1 MIVRGI
7 TEEQDIKAALELAM
21 RVFMIFE
28 APEYPK
34 EGIESFK
41 AFLSSKEYIEKLT
54 FFGAFDNDRLIGII
68 STRLLGSHIA
78 LFFVDKEYQ
87 GQGVGRLLF
96 NKVIEECCMERLT
109 VNSSP
114 YAAEIYRHFGF
125 NDDMSEQ
132 ITGGIRY
139 IPMTYINVK
148 KENKNENKNI

>member
-1 MIVRGI
+1 MTVRRI
-7 TEEQDIKAALELAM
+7 TEEQDIKAATELAM
-21 RVFMIFE
+21 RVFMLFE

-41 AFLSSKEYIEKLT
+41 ASLSSKEYIEKLT
-54 FFGAFDNDRLIGII
+54 IFGAFDNDRLIGII
-68 STRLLGSHIA
+68 ATRLFGSHIA

-96 NKVIEECCMERLT
+96 NKVIEECCTERLT

-125 NDDMSEQ
+125 TDDMPEQ

-139 IPMTYINVK
+139 IPMTYIK
-148 KENKNENKNI
+148 CKEGKL